1 LNNLDA
7 LTSIQKILI
16 VCKSISEIDT
26 ILKFVHNFGNNQI
39 KELISNIQQ
48 KQKIATIE
56 YYLVQK
62 SGNPRWFFN
71 GLDRLSQYLQ
81 EILAFPLLDPF
92 CRFKTECFELNP
104 NQADDVIS
112 AIDQAYNDYQLS
124 NKPSRIE
131 INSFNQ
137 DQKICVEIILQK
149 WQ

>member
-1 LNNLDA
+1 MHEDGEQLPSRLNNLDA

-26 ILKFVHNFGNNQI
+26 ILKFVHNFRNNQI
-39 KELISNIQQ
+39 KELISNVQQ

-92 CRFKTECFELNP
+92 WCHIADFEKSYS
-104 NQADDVIS
+104 I
-112 AIDQAYNDYQLS
+112 
-124 NKPSRIE
+124 
-131 INSFNQ
+131 
-137 DQKICVEIILQK
+137 
-149 WQ
+149 